1 MNPLFLEGLFEE
13 ASLRYT
19 GDRQIIRSAW
29 DEIVHSYS
37 ASSRHYHNLGHLENV
52 IRHLPLGTL
61 PDADRDIL
69 IMVTFYHDL
78 IYDPLRNDNEE
89 KSAEAAR
96 RVLKTFPF
104 PEDKLGRVIRIILAT
119 KKHDESGDVLSNTFL
134 DADLSIL
141 AAHPNQYDE
150 YTRATRREYEA
161 VAGPIYREGR
171 RKVLQHFLA
180 KLHIYKTRSF
190 RDQMEIPARDN
201 IARELQTLQ

>member
-1 MNPLFLEGLFEE
+1 
-13 ASLRYT
+13 
-19 GDRQIIRSAW
+19 
-29 DEIVHSYS
+29 
-37 ASSRHYHNLGHLENV
+37 
-52 IRHLPLGTL
+52 
-61 PDADRDIL
+61 
-69 IMVTFYHDL
+69 MVTFYHDL